1 MGTKSI
7 KPSAESDSGV
17 IVSDTTVRMNVNKDN
32 GIMVDERG
40 TTITGPISIVSA
52 TNHIRVGGLWTF
64 NNPMNLSLP
73 STLATPTPVLM
84 VDPPMKQFV
93 NLMKDATVM
102 LALTGSLVAVGA
114 NG

>member
-1 MGTKSI
+1 
-7 KPSAESDSGV
+7 
-17 IVSDTTVRMNVNKDN
+17 
-32 GIMVDERG
+32 
-40 TTITGPISIVSA
+40 
-52 TNHIRVGGLWTF
+52 
-64 NNPMNLSLP
+64 
-73 STLATPTPVLM
+73 M